1 MNKIKQAFTLA
12 EVLITLAIIG
22 VIAAISV
29 PSLIQKTNQAELIT
43 AWKKDFAVLS
53 QAAGKYAFEAGSIP
67 KRTSGKD
74 YSNAFSNYIKFIKVC
89 DNDTDGNCW
98 HSNGNW
104 SNLSSTISGL
114 TANVGRNSAVMSDG
128 SLVRFDT
135 VATFNCVATPDY
147 AKYTDGCVWI
157 EFDVNGFKKPNT
169 IGKDIFGTVL
179 FSDGVV
185 GPLSSTM
192 VTAWD
197 CTADGWGC
205 SAEYLYQNKK

>member
-1 MNKIKQAFTLA
+1 MKKQQAFTLA

-43 AWKKDFAVLS
+43 AWKKEFAVLS
-53 QAAGKYAFEAGSIP
+53 QAAGKYAFDVGTIP
-67 KRTSGKD
+67 K
-74 YSNAFSNYIKFIKVC
+74 YSNAMSYSNEFVNYIKIIKTC
-89 DNDTDGNCW
+89 PNDTDGNCW

-104 SNLSSTISGL
+104 TNLTGSVISGI
-114 TANVGRNSAVMSDG
+114 TANAGRTTAIVSDG
-128 SLVRFDT
+128 SLMRFDT
-135 VATFNCVATPDY
+135 VSGFNCVATPDY
-147 AKYTDGCVWI
+147 TKSSDGCVWV
-157 EFDVNGFKKPNT
+157 EFDINGFKKPNA

-179 FSDGVV
+179 YSDGVV

-192 VTAWD
+192 AAAWD
-197 CTADGWGC
+197 CTTDGWGC